1 MKLLYFLIK
10 INPYYPNQ
18 EDINDLIREMALT
31 KSNAELL
38 ISRLKQWDLLDEGV
52 RITSRRKRHRGF
64 STFFSFREG
73 LCYCYDIRGLF
84 ETIGIPCN
92 TSDWRLF
99 IDSSSK
105 SLKAVLLLKTN
116 KCPSIPLAHSV
127 QMKEN
132 YENVKMLLSA
142 LRYDQYNWEVIGDF
156 KMVAFLMGFNKV
168 FTKFPCYLCL
178 WDSRNTNFHYHKR
191 NWPPR
196 SSYDIETHNVKH
208 KPLVKPKKVLLPPL
222 HIKLGLIKQFV
233 KKLNP
238 ESDAFKHIQ
247 ELLPKLSEAKV
258 KAGIFVGPQVKRLMK
273 SNSFSEKLSAVERRA
288 WKSFVSVVEGFLGN
302 HKADN
307 FRNIVEELVDAYEKM
322 GCRMSLK
329 LHVLPSHIDEFKDN
343 MGDYSE
349 EQGERF
355 HQDLKSFEER
365 YKGQYNESMMGDY
378 IWNLVRESE
387 LTYNRQS
394 SKKTSF

>member
-1 MKLLYFLIK
+1 MKASALL
-10 INPYYPNQ
+10 P
-18 EDINDLIREMALT
+18 
-31 KSNAELL
+31 
-38 ISRLKQWDLLDEGV
+38 
-52 RITSRRKRHRGF
+52 RRGIVVFQR
-64 STFFSFREG
+64 FSFREG
-73 LCYCYDIRGLF
+73 LCYCHDIRGLF
-84 ETIGIPCN
+84 EATGIPCN

-105 SLKAVLLLKTN
+105 SLKAVLLHNTN
-116 KCPSIPLAHSV
+116 KCPSIPLAHLV

-132 YENVKMLLSA
+132 YQNVKMLLST

-156 KMVAFLMGFNKV
+156 KMVAFLMGLQQGFI
-168 FTKFPCYLCL
+168 KFPCYLCL
-178 WDSRNTNFHYHKR
+178 WDSRNTNFHYNKR

-208 KPLVKPKKVLLPPL
+208 TLLVEPKKVLLPPL
-222 HIKLGLIKQFV
+222 HIKLDLIKQFV

-247 ELLPKLSEAKV
+247 ELFLKLSEAKV

-273 SNSFSEKLSAVERRA
+273 SDSFSEKLSAVERRA
-288 WKSFVSVVEGFLGN
+288 WKSFVSVVEGFFRN
-302 HKADN
+302 HKEDN

-329 LHVLPSHIDEFKDN
+329 LHVLHSHIDEFKDN

-355 HQDLKSFEER
+355 YQDVKSFEDC
-365 YKGQYNESMMGDY
+365 YKSQYNESMMGDY

-394 SKKTSF
+394 HKKTSF